1 MSLPF
6 SAIAIFFKNGQ
17 GCEFI
22 NEYRLPISIV
32 LFFTSAIGL
41 GVFCYI
47 VNLRLDA
54 ITYSRVVNGIR
65 KFFYDKFDEDINL
78 KLRWRTLPQSPQLPS
93 YFERSYFIPAVFVF
107 AIMNGLYFFLGYYIA
122 YIASDPRYRLIGIVT
137 ALVFIFLHFGIY
149 FWYSDHREV
158 AYLKSLIIGIDI
170 DGVLNKHREH
180 FCKILEKK
188 TGKKVN
194 PDEILIM
201 PVYECP
207 SLNITIEDERKVFND
222 PEYWTEMPPIKGS
235 ADIIRRLKNIYNL
248 DIYIF
253 TYRPWPDLENEQE
266 LIEKIKLFCQN
277 SKGSSLQLW
286 LLKIGITLKL
296 RWLIRKY
303 KEEPLRLITEQWLRK
318 NGFSYKKLFLEK
330 GNDYSSDPGGR
341 FTNRFYFSRKEKIR
355 FFVED
360 DYEKAVKLSFICDVV
375 FLLSHPYNEPN
386 EKLSSEVYK
395 LRKNLPSN
403 IIRVKNWDEIYYHI
417 RRLA

>member
-1 MSLPF
+1 
-6 SAIAIFFKNGQ
+6 
-17 GCEFI
+17 
-22 NEYRLPISIV
+22 
-32 LFFTSAIGL
+32 
-41 GVFCYI
+41 
-47 VNLRLDA
+47 
-54 ITYSRVVNGIR
+54 
-65 KFFYDKFDEDINL
+65 
-78 KLRWRTLPQSPQLPS
+78 
-93 YFERSYFIPAVFVF
+93 
-107 AIMNGLYFFLGYYIA
+107 
-122 YIASDPRYRLIGIVT
+122 
-137 ALVFIFLHFGIY
+137 
-149 FWYSDHREV
+149 
-158 AYLKSLIIGIDI
+158 
-170 DGVLNKHREH
+170 
-180 FCKILEKK
+180 
-188 TGKKVN
+188 
-194 PDEILIM
+194 M